1 MVADSDA
8 LQIPCV
14 ITKISTLAAGGWNI
28 TFHIPENEAGQVRP
42 LVGTENKQNF
52 VMFLVK
58 GGIKDANNVTKAT
71 KISVKKPR
79 GKQLCQP

>member
-1 MVADSDA
+1 MANSDA

-28 TFHIPENEAGQVRP
+28 TFHVPEMEAEQVRP

-52 VMFLVK
+52 VMLLVT
-58 GGIKDANNVTKAT
+58 GDTKDVKNVTKAA
-71 KISVKKPR
+71 KDGVKKPK
-79 GKQLCQP
+79 GKPLCQP